1 MTFARA
7 DAVLASLGRM
17 ASTSELLRLGV
28 TERELT
34 RAVRTGTVVRARQG
48 VYALPETSPA
58 LLHAAR
64 HGGTIGCCAAG
75 ALHGLWILDIPPRV
89 HIWMGRA
96 GASRLDCTEC
106 RIHWDDG
113 RVRVGIL
120 PPVENVLLQIAVCAG
135 EETFFAALESALR
148 QALLS
153 PAGLRWLRR
162 RLPADLKWLIAF
174 ARSDADSGLESLL
187 RLRLHRMGIRVRTQA
202 LLDGVGEVDLVIGEH
217 LIIEADGRENHGDEA
232 ARMKDLRRDA
242 AASARGFETLRFTY
256 RMIVHEWP
264 AVEAAI
270 RGALLRH
277 AAS

>member
-17 ASTSELLRLGV
+17 ARTSELLRLGV

-34 RAVRTGTVVRARQG
+34 HAVRTGAVIRARQG
-48 VYALPETSPA
+48 VYALPETPPA
-58 LLHAAR
+58 LIHAAG

-75 ALHGLWILDIPPRV
+75 ALHGLWILESPRQV
-89 HIWMGRA
+89 HVWMGRA

-106 RIHWDDG
+106 RVHWDDG
-113 RVRVGIL
+113 RVVAGAL

-153 PAGLRWLRR
+153 PSGLRWLRR
-162 RLPADLKWLIAF
+162 RLPTALRWLVGF

-187 RLRLHRMGIRVRTQA
+187 RLRLNRMGVEVRTQI
-202 LLDGVGEVDLVIGEH
+202 LIDGVGEVDLVIGEH
-217 LIIEADGRENHGDEA
+217 LIIEADGRENHSDEA
-232 ARMKDLRRDA
+232 ARAKDLRRDA
-242 AASARGFETLRFTY
+242 AASACGYETLRFTY
-256 RMIVHEWP
+256 AMIVHGWP
-264 AVEAAI
+264 DVEAAI

-277 AAS
+277 ASR